1 MDSKISSA
9 KKNNVRYWTMDI
21 VHLKTHQFIVK
32 CQILNY
38 DVFMKAFTFCQKHA
52 KNIPKLNFTGLKN
65 TEAFNTLAEEY
76 EFSLKFEPP
85 FKLLPYEKKQDASYT
100 LFWINKQ
107 NLYSLL
113 SILDGYIILSGN
125 QQIEYMAQQNK
136 MWKRKVSQT
145 LALALHPRLGAAS
158 YITPDMFQMINEFQP
173 PSWITYFDSL

>member
-1 MDSKISSA
+1 MSSKISSA
-9 KKNNVRYWTMDI
+9 KKNNVRYWTMEI
-21 VHLKTHQFIVK
+21 VHKKTHQFIVN

-52 KNIPKLNFTGLKN
+52 KNIPKLNFKGFKN
-65 TEAFNTLAEEY
+65 TEAFDTLAKEY

-85 FKLLPYEKKQDASYT
+85 FKLLPYEKKEDASYT

-125 QQIEYMAQQNK
+125 RQIEYMVQQNER
-136 MWKRKVSQT
+136 WKREVLPT
-145 LALALHPRLGAAS
+145 LALAFHPRLGAAS
-158 YITPDMFQMINEFQP
+158 YITPDMIQMIEKFQP